1 MDCKGSF
8 RNWNVIESLD
18 SVQFDELKL
27 RLGSAIISLFTT
39 RIEISLYVPLI
50 VFRPELL

>member
-18 SVQFDELKL
+18 SLEFDELNTAL
-27 RLGSAIISLFTT
+27 RERNNF
-39 RIEISLYVPLI
+39 I
-50 VFRPELL
+50 VYNTNWNFA

>member
-18 SVQFDELKL
+18 SEQFDEL
-27 RLGSAIISLFTT
+27 ISLFTT
-39 RIEISLYVPLI
+39 RIEISLYVPWI